1 MDVVL
6 FLLFPWLLLW
16 LLSEAGQWAVFQ
28 LKDSSSMTGIQDLCL
43 RLGFVVFHWT
53 FFLTLWIF
61 FLFQRGL
68 LQPDT

>member
-43 RLGFVVFHWT
+43 CLGFVVFHWT
-53 FFLTLWIF
+53 FF
-61 FLFQRGL
+61 
-68 LQPDT
+68 